1 MGISWRKSAVAFGVL
16 WLFVLLGVGSR
27 PPTVVAQAPKP
38 EFKLKLMGINR
49 TLDPWKLYQEW
60 AQTVEKRTNGRVQF
74 ELTSLPELGLS
85 GAETLRVL
93 RTGVVDIT
101 ETYGGYVA
109 GELPLVEILELPGI
123 FPDPQTAK
131 KAILAWKP
139 TEAKLLDQK
148 ANAVLLA
155 MALYPDQAFFS
166 KKAVRKPADFKGLKT
181 RVHSVALASLVA
193 GLGGEPLTIAFAE
206 VYTALERGTLDAAI
220 SGTKPGFGLRW
231 YEVSKYL
238 VGPISMRP
246 HVALAIN
253 KNTWKRLPPD
263 IQQIM
268 KDDAE
273 KIVEGKAFEAIE
285 VWNKEGI
292 DKSVEKGMEHIPVL
306 ARDPG
311 RHQGRVAHQGGPGLG
326 EARGRG
332 RRCPPVQRDHR
343 AACRIRS
350 QILSR
355 RRCECRTRRGR
366 WMSALMRPDIWL
378 AACTSCLPFSPPTM
392 SWRAS
397 GAAPSACRP
406 RASPTRSADTC
417 SPWPLPGGLPMPFAP
432 APTYV
437 SMCCSR
443 IWRAG

>member
-1 MGISWRKSAVAFGVL
+1 MNMSMRRIAVVLGVL
-16 WLFVLLGVGSR
+16 GLFVLLGGIWR
-27 PPTVVAQAPKP
+27 PQTVVAQGPKA

-74 ELTSLPELGLS
+74 ALTSLPELGLG

-93 RTGVVDIT
+93 RTGVVDVT

-109 GELPLVEILELPGI
+109 GELPMVEILELPGI

-131 KAILAWKP
+131 RAILAWKP

-148 ANAVLLA
+148 ANAVMLA
-155 MALYPDQAFFS
+155 MAVYPDQAFFS

-238 VGPISMRP
+238 IGPISMRP

-253 KNTWKRLPPD
+253 KNSWKRLPPD

-268 KDDAE
+268 RQEAE
-273 KIVEGKAFEAIE
+273 KIVEGKAFELIE

-292 DKSVEKGMEHIPVL
+292 DKSVEKGMEHIPFSPETQSAIKDVL
-306 ARDPG
+306 RTKVVPDWVKRA
-311 RHQGRVAHQGGPGLG
+311 GGPDA
-326 EARGRG
+326 ARQFNEIIAPLVGFT
-332 RRCPPVQRDHR
+332 V
-343 AACRIRS
+343 
-350 QILSR
+350 
-355 RRCECRTRRGR
+355 
-366 WMSALMRPDIWL
+366 
-378 AACTSCLPFSPPTM
+378 SP
-392 SWRAS
+392 
-397 GAAPSACRP
+397 
-406 RASPTRSADTC
+406 
-417 SPWPLPGGLPMPFAP
+417 
-432 APTYV
+432 
-437 SMCCSR
+437 
-443 IWRAG
+443 

>member
-1 MGISWRKSAVAFGVL
+1 MNPPLRRIACLLGILGLV
-16 WLFVLLGVGSR
+16 VLLGHAWK
-27 PPTVVAQAPKP
+27 PPAVTAQAAKA
-38 EFKLKLMGINR
+38 EYKLKLLGINR

-74 ELTSLPELGLS
+74 ELTSLPELGLG
-85 GAETLRVL
+85 GAETLRIL
-93 RTGVVDIT
+93 RTGVVDVT

-155 MALYPDQAFFS
+155 MAVYPDQAFFS

-246 HVALAIN
+246 HVALAVN
-253 KNTWKRLPPD
+253 KNSWKRLPPD
-263 IQQIM
+263 IQKIM
-268 KDDAE
+268 KEEAE
-273 KIVEGKAFEAIE
+273 TLVEAKSFDLIE
-285 VWNKEGI
+285 GWNKEGV
-292 DKSVEKGMEHIPVL
+292 DKSVEKGMEHIP
-306 ARDPG
+306 
-311 RHQGRVAHQGGPGLG
+311 
-326 EARGRG
+326 
-332 RRCPPVQRDHR
+332 
-343 AACRIRS
+343 
-350 QILSR
+350 
-355 RRCECRTRRGR
+355 
-366 WMSALMRPDIWL
+366 
-378 AACTSCLPFSPPTM
+378 FSPETQATIKDVLKTKVVPD
-392 SWRAS
+392 W
-397 GAAPSACRP
+397 
-406 RASPTRSADTC
+406 
-417 SPWPLPGGLPMPFAP
+417 
-432 APTYV
+432 V
-437 SMCCSR
+437 K
-443 IWRAG
+443 RAGGAEAARLFNEIIAPLVGYKVSS

>member
-1 MGISWRKSAVAFGVL
+1 MSTSIRRIVC
-16 WLFVLLGVGSR
+16 LLGVLGLLILLGGAWQ
-27 PPTVVAQAPKP
+27 PATVTAQATKA

-74 ELTSLPELGLS
+74 ELTSLPELGLG

-93 RTGVVDIT
+93 RTGVVDVT

-155 MALYPDQAFFS
+155 MAVYPDQAFFS

-253 KNTWKRLPPD
+253 KTTWKRLPAD
-263 IQQIM
+263 IQKIM
-268 KDDAE
+268 KDEAE
-273 KIVEGKAFEAIE
+273 TLVEGKAFDAIE
-285 VWNKEGI
+285 GWNKEGI
-292 DKSVEKGMEHIPVL
+292 DKSVEKGMEHIPFSAETQAVIKDVL
-306 ARDPG
+306 
-311 RHQGRVAHQGGPGLG
+311 
-326 EARGRG
+326 
-332 RRCPPVQRDHR
+332 
-343 AACRIRS
+343 
-350 QILSR
+350 
-355 RRCECRTRRGR
+355 RTKVV
-366 WMSALMRPDIWL
+366 PDW
-378 AACTSCLPFSPPTM
+378 
-392 SWRAS
+392 
-397 GAAPSACRP
+397 
-406 RASPTRSADTC
+406 
-417 SPWPLPGGLPMPFAP
+417 
-432 APTYV
+432 V
-437 SMCCSR
+437 K
-443 IWRAG
+443 RAGGAEAARLFNEIIAPLVGYKVSS